1 MPRPLVPDRRGRLLG
16 AARELFQEQGWPAT
30 TVSDIAVRA
39 GVGKG
44 AVYLEFSSKTGILD
58 ALVRESSRRMIAH
71 VRDRVQDADGLV
83 DLAQVYRFGV
93 EALLDDRLM
102 RALFLGDVDVLGEHM
117 DEVPVRRYRE
127 RLDWLKEYSLQLQRA
142 GVIDSRIDV
151 DHIVRMLTAFTIG
164 LVRSPA
170 VMGQT
175 SDEDLSAAVTL
186 FADVVSRG
194 LAVDRPADVEAA
206 REAQLLFLRRLDD
219 QLIQLEEEDR

>member
-71 VRDRVQDADGLV
+71 VRDRVQGADGLV
-83 DLAQVYRFGV
+83 DLAQVYRYGV
-93 EALLDDRLM
+93 EALLDDQLM

-117 DEVPVRRYRE
+117 DEVPVGRYRE
-127 RLDWLKEYSLQLQRA
+127 RLDWLKEYALQLQRA

-170 VMGQT
+170 VTGQT
-175 SDEDLSAAVTL
+175 ADEDLSAAVTL